1 MQQFVGTSLKTALYL
16 LILAAFIPVTL
27 LIFYIAEE
35 QKSDENKAILQRTI
49 ILANAAANEENLQME
64 STRNLL
70 VTLSNAYLM
79 IGDRADKLS
88 RLLNNFLAQSKGYQ
102 ELGIVAS
109 NGNVIADSDPTKIGR
124 DDGTKSWF
132 SALMH
137 TKEMYMVPYQGEHIA
152 GKPVIYFS
160 FPAIDN
166 QRKFVGAVFAAVN
179 LDRMNQTIFKQMA
192 KLPKGSRLTLI
203 DKAQGM
209 LRYEANSA
217 KWSIPEKFDPNL
229 QQKIIQHRSGILSA
243 KDDNGIK
250 RIYAFTPLSSLFR
263 KNTLFIV
270 FEIPEALALG
280 TAKRIFIRNLSL
292 LSLSAFIAILI
303 IWWAGDHF
311 ILRRI
316 QKMVRTTRELAS
328 GNLNARIGKIGMRDE
343 LSHLAGVFDEMAT
356 SLQLRIEKE
365 EKATKSLKQSRQQF
379 RNLAAYQQEVL
390 EQERI
395 RIAREIHDQIGQTL
409 TILKMDLSWLKK
421 QLPANMPKTDAK
433 ILEMSGIIDTAL
445 KNLHAVMAELRPV
458 ILDDFGLTAAISWQI
473 GEFQNHSGI
482 ECRFENNGFEP
493 DLPKNQS
500 TALFR
505 IFQETLT
512 NIMRHAKAS
521 KVAVHL
527 KKSDN
532 DLLLQIEDNGR
543 GITETQINDSKSYGL
558 LGIRERL
565 YPFMGQ
571 VAFKGKPAKGTCV
584 TVRFPMPS
592 EGDLS

>member
-1 MQQFVGTSLKTALYL
+1 MQQFVGTSLKTVLYL
-16 LILAAFIPVTL
+16 LILAAFMPVTL

-35 QKSDENKAILQRTI
+35 QKDDETKAILQRTI
-49 ILANAAANEENLQME
+49 ILADAAANEENLQIE
-64 STRNLL
+64 STQNLL
-70 VTLSNAYLM
+70 LTLSDTYLM
-79 IGDRADKLS
+79 VGDRVDQLS

-102 ELGIVAS
+102 ELGIVDS
-109 NGNVIADSDPTKIGR
+109 SGSVIADSDPTKIGQ
-124 DDGTKSWF
+124 DDGIKSWF
-132 SALMH
+132 STLKH
-137 TKEMYMVPYQGEHIA
+137 TKEIHMAPYQGEYINA
-152 GKPVIYFS
+152 KPVIYFS
-160 FPAIDN
+160 LPTIDN
-166 QRKFVGAVFAAVN
+166 HRKFVGAVFAAVN
-179 LDRMNQTIFKQMA
+179 LDWMNQTIFKQMA

-203 DKAQGM
+203 DKSQGM

-217 KWSIPEKFDPNL
+217 KWSIPENYDPKL
-229 QQKIIQHRSGILSA
+229 QQKIIQHRAGILSA
-243 KDDNGIK
+243 RDDKGIK
-250 RIYAFTPLSSLFR
+250 RIYAFTPLASLFR
-263 KNTLFIV
+263 KNTIYIV
-270 FEIPEALALG
+270 FEIPEARVLG
-280 TAKRIFIRNLSL
+280 TTQRIFIRNLSL
-292 LSLSAFIAILI
+292 LILSALMAILI

-316 QKMVRTTRELAS
+316 QKMVRAGRELAS
-328 GNLNARIGKIGMRDE
+328 GNLSARIGKIGLRDE
-343 LSHLAGVFDEMAT
+343 LSHLAGVFDEMAA

-395 RIAREIHDQIGQTL
+395 RIAREIHDQLGQSL

-421 QLPANMPKTDAK
+421 QLPANMVKVDAK
-433 ILEMSGIIDTAL
+433 ILEMSSVIDAAL

-473 GEFQNHSGI
+473 EEFQNHSGI
-482 ECRFENNGFEP
+482 ECYFENNGFEP

-512 NIMRHAKAS
+512 NIMRHADAG
-521 KVAVHL
+521 KVAVYL

-532 DLLLQIEDNGR
+532 DLLLEIKDNGR
-543 GITETQINDSKSYGL
+543 GITEAQINDSKSYGL

-565 YPFMGQ
+565 YPFKGY
-571 VAFKGKPAKGTCV
+571 VSFKGKPAEGTCV
-584 TVRFPMPS
+584 TVRLPMAS
-592 EGDLS
+592 KGDPA